1 MQPATR
7 ESNSERRVGLSPG
20 GCMQKWDVRKTL
32 VTCADLQDVMMFP
45 GWMRLVGIC
54 GIRSLDQV
62 CDCIIDC
69 NILQ

>member
-32 VTCADLQDVMMFP
+32 VTCA
-45 GWMRLVGIC
+45 GINLYLTNT
-54 GIRSLDQV
+54 SKL
-62 CDCIIDC
+62 
-69 NILQ
+69 L